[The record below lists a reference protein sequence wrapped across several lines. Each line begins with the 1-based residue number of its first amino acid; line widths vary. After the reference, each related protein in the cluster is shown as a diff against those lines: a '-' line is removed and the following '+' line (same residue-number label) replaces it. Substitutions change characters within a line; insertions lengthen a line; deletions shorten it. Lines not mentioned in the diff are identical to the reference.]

1 MSYLVVPALNKSIE
15 LARKRRANNRRNAIL
30 GTDLTIISN
39 KFGTLTYFFVTEL
52 IEFHMSVK
60 MERRF
65 TVGPNSRQR
74 MLRRR
79 RSILDVRWVVFND
92 L

>member
-39 KFGTLTYFFVTEL
+39 KFGTEL

-79 RSILDVRWVVFND
+79 RSILDVRWVDFND